1 MISVPLARIF
11 NLSGSG
17 AHFFRTLSILQE
29 VAIFSPARGYIFHR
43 FVKQFVSKLH
53 LTLRHHFTTHL
64 NTYFKTSVAYVGTI
78 FKWYFY
84 NTCRQKQANNKKQNV
99 YIEHKIIRIYCQKR
113 LLRFIRTIPR
123 YKVAVLDTIVSPPS
137 LIRVEFPLPSQYML
151 MLGYLLQKRCNIT
164 QIFFII

>member
-1 MISVPLARIF
+1 MISVPLARI
-11 NLSGSG
+11 LIYLVPELTSLERL
-17 AHFFRTLSILQE
+17 AYYKRLQFWVPLE
-29 VAIFSPARGYIFHR
+29 AYIFHR

-53 LTLRHHFTTHL
+53 LTLLHHFTTHL